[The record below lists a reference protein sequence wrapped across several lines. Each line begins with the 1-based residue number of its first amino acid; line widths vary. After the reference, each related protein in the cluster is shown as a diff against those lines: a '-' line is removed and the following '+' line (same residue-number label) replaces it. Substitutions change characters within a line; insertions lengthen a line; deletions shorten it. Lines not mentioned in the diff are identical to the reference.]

1 MAERYPQLVI
11 NTKNLQHNFNCL
23 KEMCRPYGIRITAVV
38 KGFTAVPEACKALWD
53 CHPRTVASSR
63 IDQLAKLKE
72 RYPDMQTELL
82 RIPGLSECDD
92 VVRFADISLNSEP
105 LVLQKLNDEAMKQG
119 KVHKVILMKDIGDR
133 REGFE
138 SEDVLINT
146 ACSVEYGMPGLKLW
160 GIGANFGCYGSIC
173 VSKDKV
179 DWLAEI
185 MEKIEAKIGRQLD
198 VLSIGGTQSF
208 HNMALGELNPR
219 VNDIRAG
226 ISLITKAEYTWKE
239 DFPERLDAFRI
250 RAEIVELK
258 NKPTMPSGV
267 FGAAALNDE
276 RKYVDL
282 GVRKR
287 GILAFGKQD
296 FGGTEA
302 GLTPLDPQIR
312 IWGSSSDH
320 TMLDL
325 EDCDRDYRLGD
336 IVEFRPNYVVCM
348 YATTSPNVKIKI
360 VEEW

>member
-1 MAERYPQLVI
+1 MERYPQLVI
-11 NTKNLQHNFNCL
+11 ATKNLQHNFNCL
-23 KEMCRPYGIRITAVV
+23 KEMCRPYGIRITAVS
-38 KGFTAVPEACKALWD
+38 KGFTSVPEACQALWE
-53 CHPRTVASSR
+53 CHPRAIATSR
-63 IDQLAKLKE
+63 IDQVKKIKE
-72 RYPDMQTELL
+72 YDPSITTELL
-82 RIPGLSECDD
+82 RIPALSECDL
-92 VVRFADISLNSEP
+92 VVKYADISLNSE
-105 LVLQKLNDEAMKQG
+105 LAVLQKLNQEALKQG
-119 KVHKVILMKDIGDR
+119 KIHRVILMKDIGDR

-138 SEDVLINT
+138 SEDVMID
-146 ACSVEYGMPGLKLW
+146 AASMVEYGMPGLKLY

-208 HNMALGELNPR
+208 HNMAQGELNPR

-239 DFPERLDAFRI
+239 DFPERVDAFRI

-258 NKPTMPSGV
+258 NKPTMPNGV

-287 GILAFGKQD
+287 AILAFGKQD
-296 FGGTEA
+296 FGGTEE
-302 GLTPLDPQIR
+302 GLTPLDPQIK

-325 EDCDRDYRLGD
+325 EECDRNYKLGD
-336 IVEFRPNYVVCM
+336 IVEFRPNYVVTM
-348 YATTSPNVKIKI
+348 YATTSPNVTIKI
-360 VEEW
+360 VDEF

>member
-1 MAERYPQLVI
+1 MERYPQLVI
-11 NTKNLQHNFNCL
+11 ATKNLQHNFNCL
-23 KEMCRPYGIRITAVV
+23 KEMCRPYGIRITAVT
-38 KGFTAVPEACKALWD
+38 KGFTSVPEACQALWE
-53 CHPRTVASSR
+53 CHPRAIATSR
-63 IDQLAKLKE
+63 IDQAKKIKE
-72 RYPDMQTELL
+72 YDPSITTELL
-82 RIPGLSECDD
+82 RIPALSECDL
-92 VVRFADISLNSEP
+92 VVKYADISLNSE
-105 LVLQKLNDEAMKQG
+105 LAVLQKLNEEALKQG
-119 KVHKVILMKDIGDR
+119 KIHRVILMKDIGDR

-138 SEDVLINT
+138 SEDVMID
-146 ACSVEYGMPGLKLW
+146 AASMVEYGMPGLKLY

-179 DWLAEI
+179 DWLADI

-208 HNMALGELNPR
+208 HNMAQGELNPR

-239 DFPERLDAFRI
+239 DFPERVDAFRI

-258 NKPTMPSGV
+258 NKPTMPNGV

-287 GILAFGKQD
+287 AILAFGKQD
-296 FGGTEA
+296 FGGSEE
-302 GLTPLDPQIR
+302 GLTPLDPQIK

-325 EDCDRDYRLGD
+325 EDCDRNYKLGD
-336 IVEFRPNYVVCM
+336 IVEFRPNYVVTM
-348 YATTSPNVKIKI
+348 YATTSPNITIKI
-360 VEEW
+360 VDEF

>member
-1 MAERYPQLVI
+1 MERYPQLVI
-11 NTKNLQHNFNCL
+11 ATKNLQHNFNCL
-23 KEMCRPYGIRITAVV
+23 KEMCRPYGIRITAVT
-38 KGFTAVPEACKALWD
+38 KGFTSVPEACQALWE
-53 CHPRTVASSR
+53 CHPRAIATSR
-63 IDQLAKLKE
+63 IDQAKKIKE
-72 RYPDMQTELL
+72 YDPSITTELL
-82 RIPGLSECDD
+82 RIPALSECDL
-92 VVRFADISLNSEP
+92 VVKYADISLNSE
-105 LVLQKLNDEAMKQG
+105 LAVLQKLNEEALKQG
-119 KVHKVILMKDIGDR
+119 KIHRVILMKDIGDR

-138 SEDVLINT
+138 SEDVMID
-146 ACSVEYGMPGLKLW
+146 AASMVEYGMPGLKLY

-179 DWLAEI
+179 DWLADI

-208 HNMALGELNPR
+208 HNMAQGELNPR

-239 DFPERLDAFRI
+239 DFPERVDAFRI

-258 NKPTMPSGV
+258 NEPTMPNGV

-287 GILAFGKQD
+287 AILSFGKQD
-296 FGGTEA
+296 FGGTEE

-325 EDCDRDYRLGD
+325 EDCDRNYKLGD
-336 IVEFRPNYVVCM
+336 IVEFRPNYVVTM
-348 YATTSPNVKIKI
+348 YATTSPSITIKI
-360 VEEW
+360 VDEF

>member
-1 MAERYPQLVI
+1 MERYPQLVI
-11 NTKNLQHNFNCL
+11 ATKNLQHNFNCL
-23 KEMCRPYGIRITAVV
+23 KEMCRPYGIRITAVT
-38 KGFTAVPEACKALWD
+38 KGFTSVPEACQALWE
-53 CHPRTVASSR
+53 CHPRAIATSR
-63 IDQLAKLKE
+63 IDQAKKIKE
-72 RYPDMQTELL
+72 YDPSITTELL
-82 RIPGLSECDD
+82 RIPALSECDL
-92 VVRFADISLNSEP
+92 VVKYADISLNSE
-105 LVLQKLNDEAMKQG
+105 LAVLQKLNEEALKQG
-119 KVHKVILMKDIGDR
+119 KIHRVILMKDIGDR

-138 SEDVLINT
+138 SEDVMID
-146 ACSVEYGMPGLKLW
+146 AASMVEYGMPGLKLY

-179 DWLAEI
+179 DWLADI

-208 HNMALGELNPR
+208 HNMAQGELNPR

-239 DFPERLDAFRI
+239 DFPERVDAFRI

-258 NKPTMPSGV
+258 NKPTMPNGV

-287 GILAFGKQD
+287 AILAFGKQD
-296 FGGTEA
+296 FGGTEE
-302 GLTPLDPQIR
+302 GLTPLDPQIK

-325 EDCDRDYRLGD
+325 EDCDRNYKLGD
-336 IVEFRPNYVVCM
+336 IVEFRPNYVVTM
-348 YATTSPNVKIKI
+348 YSTTSPTITIKI
-360 VEEW
+360 VDEF

>member
-1 MAERYPQLVI
+1 MERYPQLVI
-11 NTKNLQHNFNCL
+11 ATKNLQHNFNCL
-23 KEMCRPYGIRITAVV
+23 KEMCRPYGIRITAVS
-38 KGFTAVPEACKALWD
+38 KGFTSVPEACQALWE
-53 CHPRTVASSR
+53 CHPRAIATSR
-63 IDQLAKLKE
+63 IDQVKKIKE
-72 RYPDMQTELL
+72 YDPSITTELM
-82 RIPGLSECDD
+82 RIPALSECDL
-92 VVRFADISLNSEP
+92 VVKYADISLNSE
-105 LVLQKLNDEAMKQG
+105 LAVLQKLNQEALKQG
-119 KVHKVILMKDIGDR
+119 KIHRVILMKDIGDR

-138 SEDVLINT
+138 SEDVMID
-146 ACSVEYGMPGLKLW
+146 AASMVEYGMPGLKLY

-208 HNMALGELNPR
+208 HNMAQGELNPR

-239 DFPERLDAFRI
+239 DFPERVDAFRI

-258 NKPTMPSGV
+258 NKPTMPNGV
-267 FGAAALNDE
+267 FGAAALDDE

-287 GILAFGKQD
+287 AILAFGKQD
-296 FGGTEA
+296 FGGTEE
-302 GLTPLDPQIR
+302 GLTPLDPQIK

-325 EDCDRDYRLGD
+325 EECDRNYKLGD
-336 IVEFRPNYVVCM
+336 IVEFRPNYVVTM
-348 YATTSPNVKIKI
+348 YATTSPNVTIKI
-360 VEEW
+360 VDEF

>member
-1 MAERYPQLVI
+1 MERYPQLVI
-11 NTKNLQHNFNCL
+11 ATKNLQHNFNCL
-23 KEMCRPYGIRITAVV
+23 KEMCRPYGIRITAVT
-38 KGFTAVPEACKALWD
+38 KGFTSVPEACQALWE
-53 CHPRTVASSR
+53 CHPRAIATSR
-63 IDQLAKLKE
+63 IDQVKKIKE
-72 RYPDMQTELL
+72 YDPSITTELL
-82 RIPGLSECDD
+82 RIPALSECDL
-92 VVRFADISLNSEP
+92 VVKYADISLNSE
-105 LVLQKLNDEAMKQG
+105 LAVLQKLNEEALKQG
-119 KVHKVILMKDIGDR
+119 KIHRVILMKDIGDR

-138 SEDVLINT
+138 SEDVMID
-146 ACSVEYGMPGLKLW
+146 AASMVEYGMPGLKLY

-179 DWLAEI
+179 DWLADI

-208 HNMALGELNPR
+208 HNMAQGELNPR

-239 DFPERLDAFRI
+239 DFPERVDAFRI

-258 NKPTMPSGV
+258 NKPTMPNGV

-287 GILAFGKQD
+287 AILAFGKQD
-296 FGGTEA
+296 FGGSEE
-302 GLTPLDPQIR
+302 GLTPLDPQIK

-325 EDCDRDYRLGD
+325 EDCDRNYKLGD
-336 IVEFRPNYVVCM
+336 IVEFRPNYVVTM
-348 YATTSPNVKIKI
+348 YATTSPSITIKI
-360 VEEW
+360 VDEF

>member
-1 MAERYPQLVI
+1 MERYPQLVI
-11 NTKNLQHNFNCL
+11 ATKNLQHNFNCL
-23 KEMCRPYGIRITAVV
+23 KEMCRPYGIRITAVT
-38 KGFTAVPEACKALWD
+38 KGFTSVPEACQALWE
-53 CHPRTVASSR
+53 CHPRAIATSR
-63 IDQLAKLKE
+63 IDQAKKIKE
-72 RYPDMQTELL
+72 YDPSITTELL
-82 RIPGLSECDD
+82 RIPALSECDL
-92 VVRFADISLNSEP
+92 VVKYADISLNSE
-105 LVLQKLNDEAMKQG
+105 LSVLQKLNEEALKQG
-119 KVHKVILMKDIGDR
+119 KIHRVILMKDIGDR

-138 SEDVLINT
+138 SEDVMID
-146 ACSVEYGMPGLKLW
+146 AASMVEYGMPGLKLY

-179 DWLAEI
+179 DWLADI

-208 HNMALGELNPR
+208 HNMAQGELNPR

-239 DFPERLDAFRI
+239 DFPERVDAFRI

-258 NKPTMPSGV
+258 NKPTMPNGV

-287 GILAFGKQD
+287 AILAFGKQD
-296 FGGTEA
+296 FGGTEE
-302 GLTPLDPQIR
+302 GLTPLDPQIK

-325 EDCDRDYRLGD
+325 EDCDRNYKLGD
-336 IVEFRPNYVVCM
+336 IVEFRPNYVVTM
-348 YATTSPNVKIKI
+348 YATISSNITIKI
-360 VEEW
+360 VDEF

>member
-1 MAERYPQLVI
+1 MERYPQLVI

-23 KEMCRPYGIRITAVV
+23 KEMCRPYGIRITAVT
-38 KGFTAVPEACKALWD
+38 KGFTTVPEAAKALWD
-53 CHPRTVASSR
+53 CHPRAIASSR
-63 IDQLAKLKE
+63 IDQLQKLKE
-72 RYPDMQTELL
+72 RYPEVTTELL
-82 RIPGLSECDD
+82 RIPALSECDL
-92 VVRFADISLNSEP
+92 VVKYADISLNSEVA
-105 LVLQKLNDEAMKQG
+105 VLQKLNEEALKQG

-138 SEDVLINT
+138 SEDVMVDI
-146 ACSVEYGMPGLKLW
+146 ASMVEHTMPGLRLY

-179 DWLAEI
+179 DWLAAI
-185 MEKIEAKIGRQLD
+185 MERIEAKIGRELD

-208 HNMALGELNPR
+208 HNMAQGELNPR

-258 NKPTMPSGV
+258 KKPTMPNGV

-336 IVEFRPNYVVCM
+336 IVEFRPNYVVVM
-348 YATTSPNVKIKI
+348 YATTSPNVHIKI
-360 VEEW
+360 VDEF

>member
-1 MAERYPQLVI
+1 MERYPQLVVA
-11 NTKNLQHNFNCL
+11 TKNLQHNFNCL
-23 KEMCRPYGIRITAVV
+23 KEMCRPYGIRITAVT
-38 KGFTAVPEACKALWD
+38 KGVTSIPEAAKALWD
-53 CHPRTVASSR
+53 CRPRAIATSR
-63 IDQLAKLKE
+63 IDQAIKLKE
-72 RYPDMQTELL
+72 RYPDMIVELL
-82 RIPGLSECDD
+82 RIPGLSECDL
-92 VVRFADISLNSEP
+92 VVKYTDISLNSEFS
-105 LVLQKLNDEAMKQG
+105 VLQKLNEEALKQG
-119 KVHKVILMKDIGDR
+119 KVHRVILMKDIGDR

-138 SEDVLINT
+138 SEDVMIDT
-146 ACSVEYGMPGLKLW
+146 ASMVEYGMPGLKLY

-179 DWLAEI
+179 DWLVSI

-208 HNMALGELNPR
+208 HNMACGELSPR

-239 DFPERLDAFRI
+239 DFPERVDAYRV

-258 NKPTMPSGV
+258 NKPTMPNGV

-287 GILAFGKQD
+287 GILALGKQD
-296 FGGTEA
+296 FGGSEE
-302 GLTPLDPQIR
+302 GLTPLDPDIR

-320 TMLDL
+320 TMVDL
-325 EDCDRDYRLGD
+325 EDCKTDYKLGD
-336 IVEFRPNYVVCM
+336 IVEFRPNYVVTM
-348 YATTSPNVKIKI
+348 YATISPTVHIKV
-360 VEEW
+360 VEEF

>member
-1 MAERYPQLVI
+1 MERYPQLVI
-11 NTKNLQHNFNCL
+11 ATKNLQHNFNCL
-23 KEMCRPYGIRITAVV
+23 KEMCRPYGIRITAVT
-38 KGFTAVPEACKALWD
+38 KGFTSVPEACQALWE
-53 CHPRTVASSR
+53 CHPRAIATSR
-63 IDQLAKLKE
+63 IDQAKKIKE
-72 RYPDMQTELL
+72 YDPSITTELL
-82 RIPGLSECDD
+82 RIPALSECDL
-92 VVRFADISLNSEP
+92 VVKYADISLNSE
-105 LVLQKLNDEAMKQG
+105 LAVLQKLNEEALKQG
-119 KVHKVILMKDIGDR
+119 KIHRVILMKDIGDR

-138 SEDVLINT
+138 SEDVMID
-146 ACSVEYGMPGLKLW
+146 AASMVEYGMPGLKLY

-179 DWLAEI
+179 DWLADI

-208 HNMALGELNPR
+208 HNMAQGELNPR

-239 DFPERLDAFRI
+239 DFPERVDAFRI

-258 NKPTMPSGV
+258 NKPTMPNGV

-287 GILAFGKQD
+287 AILAFGKQD
-296 FGGTEA
+296 FGGTEE
-302 GLTPLDPQIR
+302 GLTPLDPQIK

-325 EDCDRDYRLGD
+325 EDCDRNYKLGD
-336 IVEFRPNYVVCM
+336 IVEFRPNYVVTM
-348 YATTSPNVKIKI
+348 YATISSNITIKI
-360 VEEW
+360 VDEF

>member
-1 MAERYPQLVI
+1 MERYPQLVI
-11 NTKNLQHNFNCL
+11 NTKNLQHNFTCL
-23 KEMCRPYGIRITAVV
+23 KEMCRPYNIRITTVV

-53 CHPRTVASSR
+53 CHPRAIATSR
-63 IDQLAKLKE
+63 IDQVQKVKE
-72 RYPDMQTELL
+72 RYPEIITELL
-82 RIPGLSECDD
+82 RIPALSECDL
-92 VVRFADISLNSEP
+92 VVKYADISLNSE
-105 LVLQKLNDEAMKQG
+105 LAVLQKLNEEALKQG
-119 KVHKVILMKDIGDR
+119 KIHRVILMKDIGDR

-138 SEDVLINT
+138 SEDVMIDV
-146 ACSVEYGMPGLKLW
+146 ASMVEFGMPGLKLY
-160 GIGANFGCYGSIC
+160 GIGANFGCYGSVM

-179 DWLAEI
+179 DWLADI
-185 MEKIEAKIGRQLD
+185 MEKIEAKIGRELD

-208 HNMALGELNPR
+208 HNMAEGELNPR

-258 NKPTMPSGV
+258 NKPTMPNGNM
-267 FGAAALNDE
+267 GAAALNDV
-276 RKYVDL
+276 RKYVDW

-296 FGGTEA
+296 FGGTEE

-325 EDCDRDYRLGD
+325 EDCDRDYKLGD

-360 VEEW
+360 VDEF

>member
-1 MAERYPQLVI
+1 MERYPQLVI
-11 NTKNLQHNFNCL
+11 ATKNLQHNFNCL
-23 KEMCRPYGIRITAVV
+23 KEMCRPYGIRITAVT
-38 KGFTAVPEACKALWD
+38 KGFTSVPEACQALWE
-53 CHPRTVASSR
+53 CHPRAIATSR
-63 IDQLAKLKE
+63 IDQVKKIKE
-72 RYPDMQTELL
+72 YDPSITTELL
-82 RIPGLSECDD
+82 RIPALSECDL
-92 VVRFADISLNSEP
+92 VVKYADISLNSE
-105 LVLQKLNDEAMKQG
+105 LAVLQKLNEEALKQG
-119 KVHKVILMKDIGDR
+119 KIHRVILMKDIGDR

-138 SEDVLINT
+138 SEDVMID
-146 ACSVEYGMPGLKLW
+146 AASMVEYGMPGLKLY

-179 DWLAEI
+179 DWLADI

-208 HNMALGELNPR
+208 HNMAQGELNPR

-239 DFPERLDAFRI
+239 DFPERVDAFRI

-258 NKPTMPSGV
+258 NKPTMPNGV

-287 GILAFGKQD
+287 AILALGKQD
-296 FGGTEA
+296 FGGSEE

-325 EDCDRDYRLGD
+325 EDCDRNYKLGD
-336 IVEFRPNYVVCM
+336 IVEFRPNYVVTM
-348 YATTSPNVKIKI
+348 YATTSPNVTIKI
-360 VEEW
+360 VDEF

>member
-1 MAERYPQLVI
+1 MERYPQLVI
-11 NTKNLQHNFNCL
+11 ATKNLQHNFNCL
-23 KEMCRPYGIRITAVV
+23 KEMCRPYGIRITAVT
-38 KGFTAVPEACKALWD
+38 KGFTSVPEACQALWE
-53 CHPRTVASSR
+53 CHPRAIATSR
-63 IDQLAKLKE
+63 IDQAKKIKE
-72 RYPDMQTELL
+72 YDPSITTELL
-82 RIPGLSECDD
+82 RIPALSECDL
-92 VVRFADISLNSEP
+92 VVKYADISLNSE
-105 LVLQKLNDEAMKQG
+105 LSVLQKLNEEALKQG
-119 KVHKVILMKDIGDR
+119 KIHRVILMKDIGDR

-138 SEDVLINT
+138 SEDVMID
-146 ACSVEYGMPGLKLW
+146 AASMVEYGMPGLKLY

-179 DWLAEI
+179 DWLADI

-208 HNMALGELNPR
+208 HNMAQGELNPR

-239 DFPERLDAFRI
+239 LGKT
-250 RAEIVELK
+250 VQELK
-258 NKPTMPSGV
+258 NKPTMPNGV

-287 GILAFGKQD
+287 AILAFGKQD
-296 FGGTEA
+296 FGGTEE
-302 GLTPLDPQIR
+302 GLTPLDPQIK

-325 EDCDRDYRLGD
+325 EDCDRNYKLGD
-336 IVEFRPNYVVCM
+336 IVEFRPNYVVTM
-348 YATTSPNVKIKI
+348 YATISSNITIKI
-360 VEEW
+360 VDEF

>member
-1 MAERYPQLVI
+1 MERYPQLVI
-11 NTKNLQHNFNCL
+11 ATKNLQHNFNCL
-23 KEMCRPYGIRITAVV
+23 KEMCRPYGIRITAVT
-38 KGFTAVPEACKALWD
+38 KGFTSVPEACQALWE
-53 CHPRTVASSR
+53 CHPRAIATSR
-63 IDQLAKLKE
+63 IDQVKKIKE
-72 RYPDMQTELL
+72 YDPSITTELL
-82 RIPGLSECDD
+82 RIPALSECDL
-92 VVRFADISLNSEP
+92 VVKYADISLNSE
-105 LVLQKLNDEAMKQG
+105 LAVLQRLNEEALKQG
-119 KVHKVILMKDIGDR
+119 KIHRVILMKDIGDR

-138 SEDVLINT
+138 SEDVMID
-146 ACSVEYGMPGLKLW
+146 AASMVEYGMPGLKLY

-179 DWLAEI
+179 DWLADI

-208 HNMALGELNPR
+208 HNMAQGELNPR

-239 DFPERLDAFRI
+239 DFPERVDAFRI
-250 RAEIVELK
+250 LAEIVELK
-258 NKPTMPSGV
+258 NKPTMPNGV

-287 GILAFGKQD
+287 AILSFGKQD
-296 FGGTEA
+296 FGGTEE
-302 GLTPLDPQIR
+302 GLTPLDPQIK

-325 EDCDRDYRLGD
+325 EDCDRNYKLGD
-336 IVEFRPNYVVCM
+336 IVEFRPNYVVTM
-348 YATTSPNVKIKI
+348 YATTSPSITIKI
-360 VEEW
+360 VDEF

>member
-1 MAERYPQLVI
+1 MERYPQLVI
-11 NTKNLQHNFNCL
+11 ATKNLQHNFNCL
-23 KEMCRPYGIRITAVV
+23 KEMCRPYGIRITAVT
-38 KGFTAVPEACKALWD
+38 KGFTSVPEACQALWE
-53 CHPRTVASSR
+53 CHPRAIATSR
-63 IDQLAKLKE
+63 IDQVKKIKE
-72 RYPDMQTELL
+72 YDPSITTELL
-82 RIPGLSECDD
+82 RIPALSECDL
-92 VVRFADISLNSEP
+92 VVKYADISLNSE
-105 LVLQKLNDEAMKQG
+105 LAVLQKLNEEALKQD
-119 KVHKVILMKDIGDR
+119 KIHRVILMKDIGDR

-138 SEDVLINT
+138 SEDVMID
-146 ACSVEYGMPGLKLW
+146 AASMVEYGMPGLKLY

-179 DWLAEI
+179 DWLADI

-208 HNMALGELNPR
+208 HNMAQGELNPR

-239 DFPERLDAFRI
+239 DFPERVDAFRI

-258 NKPTMPSGV
+258 NKPTMPNGV

-287 GILAFGKQD
+287 AILAFGKQD
-296 FGGTEA
+296 FGGSEE
-302 GLTPLDPQIR
+302 GLTPLDPQIK

-325 EDCDRDYRLGD
+325 EDCDRNYKLGD
-336 IVEFRPNYVVCM
+336 IVEFRPNYVVTM
-348 YATTSPNVKIKI
+348 YATISPNITIKI
-360 VEEW
+360 VDEF

>member
-1 MAERYPQLVI
+1 MERYPQLVI
-11 NTKNLQHNFNCL
+11 ATKNLQRNFNCL

-38 KGFTAVPEACKALWD
+38 KGFTAVPEACGALWE
-53 CHPRTVASSR
+53 CHPRAIATSR
-63 IDQLAKLKE
+63 IDQVKKIKE
-72 RYPDMQTELL
+72 YDPSITTELL
-82 RIPGLSECDD
+82 RIPALSECDL
-92 VVRFADISLNSEP
+92 VVKYADISLNSE
-105 LVLQKLNDEAMKQG
+105 LAVLQKLNQEALKQG
-119 KVHKVILMKDIGDR
+119 KIHRVILMKDIGDR

-138 SEDVLINT
+138 SEDVMID
-146 ACSVEYGMPGLKLW
+146 AASMVEYGMPGLKLY

-173 VSKDKV
+173 VSKEKV
-179 DWLAEI
+179 DWLADI

-208 HNMALGELNPR
+208 HNMAQGELNPR

-239 DFPERLDAFRI
+239 DFPERVDAFRI

-258 NKPTMPSGV
+258 NKPTMPNGV

-287 GILAFGKQD
+287 AILAFGKQD
-296 FGGTEA
+296 FGGSEE
-302 GLTPLDPQIR
+302 GLTPLDPQIK

-325 EDCDRDYRLGD
+325 EECDRNYKLGD

-348 YATTSPNVKIKI
+348 YATTSPNVTIKI
-360 VEEW
+360 VDEF